1 MGFKEKLV
9 EKLQNELSEEELA
22 LLPRGFQTVG
32 KCIIIK
38 LKPELMDKKHLI
50 AKAYLE
56 ALPYIR
62 SVYINAGVIEGQFR
76 EPQKIEY
83 LAGEDD
89 PVVKHK
95 EHGVI
100 YTFDITKIMFSQGNL
115 KERKYLA
122 SLVEDGEIIVDMFA
136 GIGYFSLPIAVLSN
150 PEKIYSIELNPVA
163 YKYLLKNVKLN
174 NAEEIIV
181 PILGDCKE
189 KVIELK
195 KKGIKADR
203 VIMGVFPAP
212 EDYINEALMITKDS
226 GAVIHYEG
234 VVDKEEKL
242 KLYDQFSEM
251 ASKSQYSTKLLDS
264 RFVKSVGPNLY
275 HQVVDIKVSK
285 KV

>member
-1 MGFKEKLV
+1 
-9 EKLQNELSEEELA
+9 
-22 LLPRGFQTVG
+22 
-32 KCIIIK
+32 
-38 LKPELMDKKHLI
+38 MDKKHLI

-163 YKYLLKNVKLN
+163 YKYLLKNIKLN
-174 NAEEIIV
+174 NVEEKIV
-181 PILGDCKE
+181 PILGNCEK

-195 KKGIKADR
+195 ENGVKADR

-212 EDYINEALMITKDS
+212 KDYINKALMIAKDT

-234 VVDKEEKL
+234 VVDKNDEL
-242 KLYDQFSEM
+242 KLYNQFSYI
-251 ASKSQYSTKLLDS
+251 ATKLKYTTKNLDS

-275 HQVVDIKVSK
+275 HQVVDIKVK
-285 KV
+285 KTN